1 MSIPEEVDFSPTNDY
16 IISIE
21 SRNENRGL
29 KGTPQPPRNYVIIET
44 DRTSIANEI
53 AILDMSLRGCYFEA
67 LDVDVVN
74 WN

>member
-29 KGTPQPPRNYVIIET
+29 KGTP
-44 DRTSIANEI
+44 
-53 AILDMSLRGCYFEA
+53 
-67 LDVDVVN
+67 
-74 WN
+74 